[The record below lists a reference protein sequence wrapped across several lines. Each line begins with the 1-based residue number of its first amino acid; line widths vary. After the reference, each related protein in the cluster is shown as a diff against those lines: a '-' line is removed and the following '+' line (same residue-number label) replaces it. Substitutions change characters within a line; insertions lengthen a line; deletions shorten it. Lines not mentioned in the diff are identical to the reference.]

1 MPLHYR
7 GVFLCPEPN
16 LFFNPTLF
24 IEYENYYK
32 MKQENPVTGF
42 ADTFLSK
49 LKEQSFTIIVMVG
62 IIWYQGRLMEE
73 RVAYWQKLYE
83 ESETHTEQ
91 ITKENRE
98 DLLERIKYLQDQ
110 RDKYVE
116 ESLNELKNK

>member
-1 MPLHYR
+1 MA
-7 GVFLCPEPN
+7 GN
-16 LFFNPTLF
+16 T
-24 IEYENYYK
+24 
-32 MKQENPVTGF
+32 NPVSGF

-62 IIWYQGRLMEE
+62 IIWYQGRMMEE

-83 ESETHTEQ
+83 EKEAYIEQ
-91 ITKENRE
+91 TTKEDRE

-116 ESLNELKNK
+116 DAINELKDK